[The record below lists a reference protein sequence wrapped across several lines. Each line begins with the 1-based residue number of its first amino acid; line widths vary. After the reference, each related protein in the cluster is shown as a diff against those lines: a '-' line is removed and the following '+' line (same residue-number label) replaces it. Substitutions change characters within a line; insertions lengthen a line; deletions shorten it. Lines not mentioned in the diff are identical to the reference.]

1 MKALTALVIA
11 AGLVYP
17 ATAAAQAADPVDVA
31 GLLFGEVCLPLVAE
45 EGGAT
50 PERIAMYAG
59 RAGMIQQGDRWL
71 VKLGE
76 NSGLVLAWNRRADAC
91 VIHVAGMPE
100 FSSAFKGLLTG
111 NGFAIQQEN
120 EIAPDDSLND
130 LLCGQAIDGPLVCAY
145 INRPVA
151 GEGDDLTMTIMLM
164 RAPGQ

>member
-1 MKALTALVIA
+1 MKALAALMMA

-17 ATAAAQAADPVDVA
+17 EATAAQAADPVNVA
-31 GLLFGEVCLPLVAE
+31 GVLFGEVCLPLVAE

-59 RAGMIQQGDRWL
+59 RAGMTQQGDRWL
-71 VKLGE
+71 VRLGE
-76 NSGLVLAWNRRADAC
+76 NSGLVLAWSRQADAC

-100 FSSAFKGLLTG
+100 FSSAFKALLTE
-111 NGFAIQQEN
+111 NGFGVQQEN

-130 LLCGQAIDGPLVCAY
+130 LLCGQAMDGPLVCAY

-151 GEGDDLTMTIMLM
+151 REDGLTMTIMLM